1 MLALALALVPSSTAP
16 TTGADLFEK
25 PFRLRDA
32 QDWIDVDAG
41 MAAPLVTDFDG
52 DGLAD
57 LLVGQFGEGKL
68 RIYKNR
74 GSAKAPRFDG
84 FSWFRTGEQD
94 GKVPVG

>member
-1 MLALALALVPSSTAP
+1 MIVNLVLSILPSTPVSPERLAA
-16 TTGADLFEK
+16 
-25 PFRLRDA
+25 PFRVRDA
-32 QDWIDVDAG
+32 QGWIDVDGG

-52 DGLAD
+52 DGLPD

-74 GSAKAPRFDG
+74 GSAKEPRFDD
-84 FSWFRTGEQD
+84 FTWFRAGEQD